1 MLNNILL
8 IALGS
13 ALGGVLRFL
22 NYEFFNFLAKNNSLI
37 SNKFPFATL
46 SVNVIGS
53 LLAGILYFFIIK
65 NFENFSPLL
74 KNFLMIGFLGGFTT
88 FSAFSLD
95 FFRLIQ
101 ANQVSY
107 AIIYAI
113 SGVFISLI
121 AVFLGFY
128 LMKFF
133 S

>member
-22 NYEFFNFLAKNNSLI
+22 NYQFFNFLAKNNSLI

-101 ANQVSY
+101 ANQISY
-107 AIIYAI
+107 GIIYAI
-113 SGVFISLI
+113 SSVFISLI

>member
-101 ANQVSY
+101 ANQISY

-113 SGVFISLI
+113 SSVFISLI

>member
-22 NYEFFNFLAKNNSLI
+22 NYQFFNFLAKNNSLI

-101 ANQVSY
+101 ANQISY
-107 AIIYAI
+107 GIIYAI
-113 SGVFISLI
+113 SSVFISLF

>member
-101 ANQVSY
+101 ANQISY
-107 AIIYAI
+107 GIIYAI
-113 SGVFISLI
+113 SSVLISLI

>member
-101 ANQVSY
+101 ANQISY
-107 AIIYAI
+107 GIIYAI
-113 SGVFISLI
+113 SSVFISLI